1 MSLQHIRWQTALCL
15 TCGQFHDSHG
25 THLYDY
31 YQTVDEDLTC
41 QICLQPLVNPLD
53 TKCGHTFCQRCLKNY
68 LKIQKQCPL
77 DRLPLTIKDCSPSS
91 ILVRRLLDKL
101 LVVCPNVDYCEE
113 VLTRS
118 ELEAHLLHRC
128 RGAVKR
134 CIKASLGCHFQG
146 PRSALQSHLWECPYR
161 DQQAGK
167 GNQHKCI
174 LCKNPVMDG
183 EVSTIEIQR
192 ASPELGI
199 SIVGGCDTPLI
210 CTVIQEIVPDGVVH
224 KDGRL
229 LPGDQI
235 LEVNGEDLTQ
245 ASHYQAKSALY
256 QYYPVCR
263 LTVYRER
270 AEESRPIEKEGTIH
284 TLQLIYMGMHVFLP
298 GRPLGIK
305 LVGKRNGPGVYILN
319 LVPES
324 LAAFDGRLKQDDRVF
339 EINGRDVTYGTQEQ
353 AADIIQSDPTCVQ
366 FVISRRSR
374 PQTPDLIRSTSHD
387 ASNYS
392 VYSDKSSTSSSS
404 NSLLNTPIVE
414 RTIHVTKDTCE
425 TLGVS
430 VAGGVASHRGDTP
443 IYITN
448 INPKGCLGRTGKLK
462 RGDIILNVNGNSLL
476 GQSHNEAVKQL
487 KLSSDLNQLT
497 LQVVD
502 GAETCDGPGNFIP
515 TWLYWL
521 KVPKQCYILRSI
533 SLLRSPSGSLG
544 FSIVGGSD
552 HAHGAMPVFV
562 KSVVPDTPAA
572 KDGRLKCGD
581 IVLSV
586 NEHNLKTITHGKAAE
601 ILKQLDGVVNM
612 TVVSWPGT
620 LV

>member
-1 MSLQHIRWQTALCL
+1 MSLQNVRWHAALCL
-15 TCGQFHDSHG
+15 TCGQFHDAHG

-68 LKIQKQCPL
+68 LKIQKQCPI
-77 DRLPLTIKDCSPSS
+77 DRQPLTIKDCVPSS

-134 CIKASLGCHFQG
+134 CIKASLGCPFQG
-146 PRSALQSHLWECPYR
+146 PRSALQSHLWECPFR

-167 GNQHKCI
+167 
-174 LCKNPVMDG
+174 NPVIDG

-210 CTVIQEIVPDGVVH
+210 CTVIQEIIKDGVVDN
-224 KDGRL
+224 DGRL

-245 ASHYQAKSALY
+245 ATHYLAKKALY

-270 AEESRPIEKEGTIH
+270 AEENRPIEKEEILKI
-284 TLQLIYMGMHVFLP
+284 TLNKVP

-305 LVGKRNGPGVYILN
+305 IVGKRNGPGVYILN
-319 LVPES
+319 LVPGS

-353 AADIIQSDPTCVQ
+353 AAEIIQSDPTCVQ

-374 PQTPDLIRSTSHD
+374 PQTPDLIRSTSCE

-392 VYSDKSSTSSSS
+392 LYSDPSISNTLFS
-404 NSLLNTPIVE
+404 NSALE
-414 RTIHVTKDTCE
+414 KTINVQKDTCE
-425 TLGVS
+425 TLGIS

-462 RGDIILNVNGNSLL
+462 RGDIILHVNGTSLL

-487 KLSSDLNQLT
+487 KINADTNLLT
-497 LQVVD
+497 LQIVD
-502 GAETCDGPGNFIP
+502 GAETSDGPGNFTP

-521 KVPKQCYILRSI
+521 KVPKMCYILRSI
-533 SLLRSPSGSLG
+533 TLLRSPSGSLG

-552 HAHGAMPVFV
+552 HAHGPMPVFV
-562 KSVVPDTPAA
+562 KSVVPDTPAS

-586 NEHNLKTITHGKAAE
+586 NEHSLQHITHAKAADL
-601 ILKQLDGVVNM
+601 LKHLDGVVNM